1 MAEFAKQALG
11 LGSDKIAGGA
21 RSLIEGTYKSLCAD
35 IITGK
40 HAPGDKLRLEKLG
53 ALYDVSVGTV
63 REALSL
69 LVSDG
74 LVVPEAQRG
83 FRVAPM
89 SVEDF
94 HDLARM
100 RVMLEC
106 SALRDSMRDGNDAW
120 EGRIVDAFH
129 RLSLAEQ
136 RLQSDPDGEFNNW
149 EERNR
154 LFHEALVSGCGSI
167 WTLRFREILYR
178 HGERYRRLTISKR
191 PDPGQFSHSEHE
203 EIFRLA
209 LARDADAA
217 VAALAAHIQSSVS
230 FVEVGHLLPH
240 RGAGHIDGADVHGV
254 KPGIPKAQLR
264 SKLV

>member
-11 LGSDKIAGGA
+11 LMSGKITGGA
-21 RSLIEGTYKSLCAD
+21 RSLIESTYRSLCTD
-35 IITGK
+35 IINGK

-53 ALYDVSVGTV
+53 ALYAVSVGTV

-106 SALRDSMRDGNDAW
+106 SALRDSMREGNDDW
-120 EGRIVDAFH
+120 EGRVVDAFH

-136 RLQSDPDGEFNNW
+136 RLQSDRDGEFNNW
-149 EERNR
+149 EDRNR
-154 LFHEALVSGCGSI
+154 LFHEALVSGCVSK

-178 HGERYRRLTISKR
+178 HGERYRRLTVFSR
-191 PDPGQFSHSEHE
+191 ADPGRFSHAEHE
-203 EIFRLA
+203 EIFRLV
-209 LARDADAA
+209 LARDVDAA
-217 VAALAAHIQSSVS
+217 VAALAAHIQSSVL
-230 FVEVGHLLPH
+230 FVEVGHLLPN
-240 RGAGHIDGADVHGV
+240 RGGE
-254 KPGIPKAQLR
+254 R
-264 SKLV
+264 